1 MFGRQRT
8 LASNDRTEDVR
19 RSTSASRHARRISQ
33 AFRLGPRGRPL

>member
-19 RSTSASRHARRISQ
+19 RSTLAQVATRVAYLRRFGSGQ
-33 AFRLGPRGRPL
+33 QVDH